1 MGFIRSMSSE
11 LLRKRASR
19 VRIGMSVSKSQPF
32 DESRGAGAHFL
43 ARFAEASVSEPNTSP
58 VHKLCRRGLVI
69 VLGR

>member
-1 MGFIRSMSSE
+1 
-11 LLRKRASR
+11 
-19 VRIGMSVSKSQPF
+19 MSVSKSQPF